1 MSLDET
7 LKEHFA
13 GVSTSDIIRQI
24 NRAPDFG
31 YDDEEYELNR
41 RLAEQSLTW
50 KWVRGESGRQVVE
63 VFNPQ
68 TGQPA
73 AFR

>member
-7 LKEHFA
+7 LREHFA
-13 GVSTSDIIRQI
+13 GVSTAEIIRRI

-41 RLAEQSLTW
+41 RLTEQSLTW
-50 KWVRGESGRQVVE
+50 KWVRGDSGHQVVE

>member
-13 GVSTSDIIRQI
+13 GVGTAEIVRRI

-41 RLAEQSLTW
+41 RLAEQGLTW
-50 KWVRGESGRQVVE
+50 KWVRGDAGRQVVE
-63 VFNPQ
+63 VFNPR